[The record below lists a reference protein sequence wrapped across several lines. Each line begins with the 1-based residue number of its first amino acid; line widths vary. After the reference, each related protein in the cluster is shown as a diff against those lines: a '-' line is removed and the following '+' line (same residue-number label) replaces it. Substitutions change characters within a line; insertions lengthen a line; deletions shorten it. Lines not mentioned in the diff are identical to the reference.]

1 MAFENAIMDEG
12 FRFIDIILFA
22 MVAAFIVLR
31 LRRVLGRR
39 TGHERRPL
47 KPIRRQAEVSDD
59 NVIPLPDRTEAELE
73 SEAARVAGVSADAA
87 AGLAQ
92 IKITDPGFSTSD
104 FLSGARGAYELVI
117 GAFASGD
124 TGALRPLLN
133 DDVYENFEGAIR
145 EREARKQTFSSTLVA
160 IKSANIVAA
169 RISGRDA
176 EVTIEFVSDIV
187 NVLSDSSGE
196 VIEGD
201 PTNAHEV
208 TDVWTFHH
216 NTLSNDPNW
225 TLVETGSAE

>member
-1 MAFENAIMDEG
+1 MDEG

-31 LRRVLGRR
+31 LRSVLGRR

-47 KPIRRQAEVSDD
+47 KPMQRQTEVPDD
-59 NVIPLPDRTEAELE
+59 NVIPLPDRSESELE
-73 SEAARVAGVSADAA
+73 GEAARVAGVGGDAA

-92 IKITDPGFSTSD
+92 IKIADPRFSTSD
-104 FLSGARGAYELVI
+104 FLKGARVAYEMI
-117 GAFASGD
+117 IDAFANGD

-145 EREARKQTFSSTLVA
+145 ERGARKQTLSSTLVA
-160 IKSANIVAA
+160 IESANIVEA
-169 RISGRDA
+169 RMSGRDA
-176 EVTIEFVSDIV
+176 EVTVEFVSDIV

-201 PTNAHEV
+201 PTKAHEV
-208 TDVWTFHH
+208 TDVWTFSH
-216 NTLSNDPNW
+216 NTHLSDPNW
-225 TLVETGSAE
+225 TLIETGSAE

>member
-1 MAFENAIMDEG
+1 MDEG

-31 LRRVLGRR
+31 LRSVLGRR

-47 KPIRRQAEVSDD
+47 KPMQRQAEVPDD
-59 NVIPLPDRTEAELE
+59 NVIPLPDRSESELE
-73 SEAARVAGVSADAA
+73 AEAARVAGVNGDAA

-92 IKITDPGFSTSD
+92 IKFADPRFSTSE
-104 FLSGARGAYELVI
+104 FLSGARGAYEMIV
-117 GAFASGD
+117 GAFAGGD

-145 EREARKQTFSSTLVA
+145 ERQAREQTLSSTLVA

-169 RISGRDA
+169 RMSEGAA
-176 EVTIEFVSDIV
+176 EITVEFVSDIV

-201 PTNAHEV
+201 PTKAHEV
-208 TDVWTFHH
+208 TDIWTFHH
-216 NTLSNDPNW
+216 DTHSSDPNW

>member
-1 MAFENAIMDEG
+1 MDEG

-22 MVAAFIVLR
+22 MVAAFIVVR
-31 LRRVLGRR
+31 LRSVLGRR

-47 KPIRRQAEVSDD
+47 KPMQRQAEVPDD
-59 NVIPLPDRTEAELE
+59 NVIPLPDRSESELE
-73 SEAARVAGVSADAA
+73 AEAARVAGVSGDAA

-92 IKITDPGFSTSD
+92 IKIADHRFSTSD
-104 FLSGARGAYELVI
+104 FLSGARAAYEMIV
-117 GAFASGD
+117 GAFAGGD

-145 EREARKQTFSSTLVA
+145 EREARKQTLSSTLVA
-160 IKSANIVAA
+160 IKSANIVEA
-169 RISGRDA
+169 RISDRDA
-176 EVTIEFVSDIV
+176 EITVEFVSDIV

-216 NTLSNDPNW
+216 NILSSDPNW

>member
-1 MAFENAIMDEG
+1 MDEG

-31 LRRVLGRR
+31 LRSVLGRR

-47 KPIRRQAEVSDD
+47 KPMQRQAEVPDD
-59 NVIPLPDRTEAELE
+59 NVIALPDRSESELE
-73 SEAARVAGVSADAA
+73 AEAARVAGVNSDAA

-92 IKITDPGFSTSD
+92 IKIADPHFSTSD
-104 FLSGARGAYELVI
+104 FLSGARGAYEMIV
-117 GAFASGD
+117 GAFAGGD
-124 TGALRPLLN
+124 TGALKPLLN

-145 EREARKQTFSSTLVA
+145 ERETCKQTLSSTLVA

-169 RISGRDA
+169 GMREGAA
-176 EVTIEFVSDIV
+176 EITVEFVSDIV

-201 PTNAHEV
+201 PTKAHEV

-216 NTLSNDPNW
+216 DTHSSDPNW
-225 TLVETGSAE
+225 ILVETGSTE